1 MQTPKL
7 SRRQIIRTASAGFVG
22 SLILNPFKAFSISTS
37 QQQTKLAINGGE
49 KVHRGSWPKWPEW
62 DMSAEQGIIEMFRSG
77 RWWRGNGEYVAEFE
91 KKYAEMMGAKRC
103 LATASGTTALITALD
118 VVGVDAGDEVL
129 VSPYTFIA
137 TYNAIF
143 AHKALP
149 VFVDSDPETFLL
161 NPKKIKERI
170 TDRTVAILPVHIYG
184 LPVDMDSVNMVA
196 KSHNLKVVEDAC
208 QAWLAEY
215 RGKRTGTLGD
225 LGCFSFQNSKHL
237 AAGEGGAILGNS
249 DELIDRC
256 HAYHNCGRPTGTM
269 KPGPG
274 YPYRGQ
280 NYRMQQ
286 SQALILL
293 SQMKRIEKDNDIRLA
308 NALYLDKKLK
318 EIPGIIPYKL
328 AEGAT
333 RAVYH
338 LYPFRYIKEEFSN
351 VPKDRFIRALN
362 AEGIPCGSG
371 YGKQNKDGL
380 MEEAFNSRGYKRLF
394 SESRL
399 KQWREENILPGNDQ
413 LCDQA
418 VTITQSMLL
427 GSQTDMDD
435 VVNAVSKIYTN
446 RDSIPKS

>member
-1 MQTPKL
+1 MKAKKFT
-7 SRRQIIRTASAGFVG
+7 RRQVITTTSAGFLGTMIGLPFG
-22 SLILNPFKAFSISTS
+22 SFEISS
-37 QQQTKLAINGGE
+37 NLQQKKLAINGGE
-49 KVHRGSWPKWPEW
+49 KTHTSPWPKWPYW
-62 DMSAEQGIIEMFRSG
+62 DESAEQGILEMYRSG

-91 KKYAEMMGAKRC
+91 KKYATLMGAKRC
-103 LATASGTTALITALD
+103 LATASGTTALIVALD
-118 VVGVDAGDEVL
+118 VLGVDAGDEVL

-149 VFVDSDPETFLL
+149 VFIDSDPETFLID
-161 NPKKIKERI
+161 PKKIEARI
-170 TDRTVAILPVHIYG
+170 TERTAAIVPVHIYG
-184 LPVDMDSVNMVA
+184 LPVDMDSVNKAA

-237 AAGEGGAILGNS
+237 PAGEGGAILGN
-249 DELIDRC
+249 DDAVMDRC
-256 HAYHNCGRPTGTM
+256 HSFHNCGRPYGGM
-269 KPGPG
+269 KSAPG
-274 YPYRGQ
+274 YPFRGG

-286 SQALILL
+286 SQALILM
-293 SQMKRIEKDNDIRLA
+293 SQMKRFEKDNDVRLA
-308 NALYLDKKLK
+308 SALYLDNKLK

-338 LYPFRYIKEEFSN
+338 LYPFRYVREKFNNIPKEKFL
-351 VPKDRFIRALN
+351 RALS
-362 AEGIPCGSG
+362 AEGIPCSSG

-380 MEEAFNSRGYKRLF
+380 FEEAFNSRGYKRLF
-394 SESRL
+394 SESRI
-399 KQWREENILPGNDQ
+399 KQWRDENYLPGNDQ

-418 VTITQSMLL
+418 VTFSQSMLL
-427 GSQTDMDD
+427 GSKADMDD
-435 VVNAVSKIYTN
+435 IVNSITKIYEN
-446 RDSIPKS
+446 RDSLV

>member
-1 MQTPKL
+1 MKTKKFT
-7 SRRQIIRTASAGFVG
+7 RRQVITTATAGFLG
-22 SLILNPFKAFSISTS
+22 TMINLPFKSFGINRNL
-37 QQQTKLAINGGE
+37 QQKKLAINGGE
-49 KVHRGSWPKWPEW
+49 KIHTGSWPQWPYW
-62 DMSAEQGIIEMFRSG
+62 DQSAEQGILEMFRTG
-77 RWWRGNGEYVAEFE
+77 RWWRGDGEFVAEFE
-91 KKYAEMMGAKRC
+91 KKYAALMGAKRC
-103 LATASGTTALITALD
+103 LATASGTTALITALE
-118 VVGVDAGDEVL
+118 VLGVDAGDEVL

-161 NPKKIKERI
+161 DPKKIKEKI
-170 TDRTVAILPVHIYG
+170 TERTVAIVPVHIYG
-184 LPVDMDSVNMVA
+184 LPVDMDSVNEVA
-196 KSHNLKVVEDAC
+196 RSHNLKVVEDAC

-237 AAGEGGAILGNS
+237 AAGEGGAILGN
-249 DELIDRC
+249 DDALMDRC
-256 HAYHNCGRPTGTM
+256 HAVHNCGRPYGSM
-269 KPGPG
+269 KAAPG
-274 YPYRGQ
+274 YPYRGG
-280 NYRMQQ
+280 NFRMQQ
-286 SQALILL
+286 SQALILM

-338 LYPFRYIKEEFSN
+338 LYPFRYAKEAFN
-351 VPKDRFIRALN
+351 NIPKEKFLRALS

-380 MEEAFNSRGYKRLF
+380 FEEAFNSRGYKRLF
-394 SESRL
+394 PESRI
-399 KQWREENILPGNDQ
+399 KQWRDENFLPGNDQ

-418 VTITQSMLL
+418 VTFYQSLLL
-427 GSQTDMDD
+427 GSRADMDD
-435 VVNAVSKIYTN
+435 IVNAITKIYEN
-446 RDSIPKS
+446 RNSLV